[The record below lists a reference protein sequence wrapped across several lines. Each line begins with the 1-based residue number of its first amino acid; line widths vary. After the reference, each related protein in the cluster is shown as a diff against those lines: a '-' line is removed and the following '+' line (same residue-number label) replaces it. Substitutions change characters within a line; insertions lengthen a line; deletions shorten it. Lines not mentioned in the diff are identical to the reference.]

1 MLLFIEFC
9 VQFVYPKC
17 LSGYNPPFIDIVMWG
32 DVEHMTRMT
41 TKWKALLFNC
51 RRLVMSL
58 EYEGIHN
65 GETGLYAGDM
75 KIWRKENDS
84 TG

>member
-1 MLLFIEFC
+1 
-9 VQFVYPKC
+9 
-17 LSGYNPPFIDIVMWG
+17 MWG

-41 TKWKALLFNC
+41 TKGKALLFNC

-84 TG
+84 SG